1 MKTPS
6 RFIYAYPIVG
16 GVLVLGAL
24 AAGLWLNYGP
34 AARDARISQMLEA
47 ANNFVNYY
55 QSRTNTL
62 PETLKQA
69 ATADAY
75 YQQNF
80 TISDVLARVDYVK
93 TSSTAYQLCAE
104 FEHNTF
110 DRGQDPSYAFPNN
123 YSFDLHDAGRYCF
136 TREVYP
142 NPR

>member
-1 MKTPS
+1 MRTSS
-6 RFIYAYPIVG
+6 RLTAIYPLMG

-24 AAGLWLNYGP
+24 TAGLWLNYGP

-69 ATADAY
+69 ASSDAY
-75 YQQNF
+75 YRQDF
-80 TISDVLARVDYVK
+80 TISDVLAHIDYTQ
-93 TSSTAYQLCAE
+93 TSSTAYQLCAHFKRSTLE
-104 FEHNTF
+104 Q
-110 DRGQDPSYAFPNN
+110 RQDTSYAFPNN